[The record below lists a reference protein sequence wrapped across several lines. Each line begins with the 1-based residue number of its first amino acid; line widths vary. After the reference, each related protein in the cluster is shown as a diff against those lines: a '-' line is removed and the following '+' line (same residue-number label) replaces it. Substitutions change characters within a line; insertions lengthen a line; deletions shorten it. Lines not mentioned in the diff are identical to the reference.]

1 MTFSNLISEN
11 ISLIEAITFSCFAL
25 VNPRFASDSMLAE
38 KKWSQLVFH
47 ACGPLITISVIISGF
62 FAGSL
67 PAMLIGLI
75 ASLFTVWKLVNHL
88 TEQRATI
95 SEPSLD

>member
-1 MTFSNLISEN
+1 MTFSNLIAEN
-11 ISLIEAITFSCFAL
+11 ISLIEAIAFSCFA
-25 VNPRFASDSMLAE
+25 VVTPRFASDPMLAE

-47 ACGPLITISVIISGF
+47 ACGPFITISVIISGF

-88 TEQRATI
+88 KEQSTTI
-95 SEPSLD
+95 SEPALD

>member
-11 ISLIEAITFSCFAL
+11 ISLIEAITFSGFA
-25 VNPRFASDSMLAE
+25 VATSCASDSMLAE
-38 KKWSQLVFH
+38 KKWYQLVFH

-88 TEQRATI
+88 KEQSTTI
-95 SEPSLD
+95 SEPALD